1 MTGREIFRNLKQIPS
16 LRASKGVDRAF
27 ARPDAQSR
35 LSFQF
40 ASQDVRVAGVQEMS
54 TTQLEYAPMSDGSQV
69 EEPDWAMTRA
79 RSGAAWLDSQFG
91 PAWDRDIDFEKLEIG
106 SPIRC
111 IVGQLI
117 LHGYLSLLFA
127 THIVDHGFS
136 RGLLDILV
144 VLLPIGPFKR
154 AYRPLTNAW
163 KVVLNERRGSSEP
176 HVPAE
181 AAKSHRENYGQAA

>member
-1 MTGREIFRNLKQIPS
+1 
-16 LRASKGVDRAF
+16 
-27 ARPDAQSR
+27 
-35 LSFQF
+35 
-40 ASQDVRVAGVQEMS
+40 MS
-54 TTQLEYAPMSDGSQV
+54 TTQLEYAPISDEARV
-69 EEPDWAMTRA
+69 EAHAWATERA

-91 PAWDRDIDFEKLEIG
+91 PEWDRDIDFEKLEIG

-144 VLLPIGPFKR
+144 VLMPIGPFKR
-154 AYRPLTNAW
+154 AYRPLTDAW
-163 KVVLNERRGSSEP
+163 KVVLEERRGTTRP
-176 HVPAE
+176 HAPVE
-181 AAKSHRENYGQAA
+181 SAKSHRGNYNQAA

>member
-1 MTGREIFRNLKQIPS
+1 VRSHDPTRI
-16 LRASKGVDRAF
+16 RAF
-27 ARPDAQSR
+27 HFRSPAETFEP
-35 LSFQF
+35 
-40 ASQDVRVAGVQEMS
+40 QESETMS
-54 TTQLEYAPMSDGSQV
+54 TTQLEYAPISDEAQV
-69 EEPDWAMTRA
+69 EDHDWAAARA

-91 PAWDRDIDFEKLEIG
+91 PEWDRDIDFEKLEIG

-117 LHGYLSLLFA
+117 LHGYVSLLFA

-154 AYRPLTNAW
+154 AYRPLTDAW
-163 KVVLNERRGSSEP
+163 KTVLQERRGSTRP
-176 HVPAE
+176 HQPQDAS
-181 AAKSHRENYGQAA
+181 KSHRGNLGQAA

>member
-1 MTGREIFRNLKQIPS
+1 
-16 LRASKGVDRAF
+16 
-27 ARPDAQSR
+27 
-35 LSFQF
+35 
-40 ASQDVRVAGVQEMS
+40 MS
-54 TTQLEYAPMSDGSQV
+54 TTLLDAAPLSEDREV
-69 EEPDWAMTRA
+69 ENDWATERA

-154 AYRPLTNAW
+154 AYQPLTAAW
-163 KVVLNERRGSSEP
+163 KAVLQERRGLARPP
-176 HVPAE
+176 HQPLEVS
-181 AAKSHRENYGQAA
+181 KSHRGNLGQAA